1 MPKSAVE
8 STLAKILYSIFSFLL
23 SMLSFFL
30 VLLIILQATFLNK
43 NYILNMVNDSNYFSE
58 LSSEITEDLI
68 DLGNASG
75 INEAFFENFV
85 DEVILREDVANYVEN
100 FYSGE
105 DTSVDTTHFKQYFR
119 EKLDAYIAENNL
131 TVSQDARQNLTTTV
145 KEAAGI
151 YASRVQL
158 PYFDLIAGYFH
169 QLLAPVFYV
178 TLACAFVVLLIAVV
192 MIATNKW
199 KHRAYR
205 YLSYSTLGT
214 LLMTLA
220 VPVMAYCINKLD
232 KLAIMSRALFNLYY
246 SCVTQFLNAFF
257 IAAAVLALLSALF
270 IYMHYRSRKK
280 AIIGAK

>member
-8 STLAKILYSIFSFLL
+8 STLAKVLYSIFSFLL

-30 VLLIILQATFLNK
+30 VLLIILQATFLNR

-58 LSSEITEDLI
+58 LSSEITEELI

-75 INEAFFENFV
+75 INEVFFENFV
-85 DEVILREDVANYVEN
+85 DEVILREDVANYIES

-105 DTSVDTTHFKQYFR
+105 DTSVDTTRFKQYFR

-131 TVSQDARQNLTTTV
+131 TVSQEAQQNLTTTIN
-145 KEAAGI
+145 EAASI

-169 QLLAPVFYV
+169 QLLSPVFYV

-192 MIATNKW
+192 IIATNKW

-205 YLSYSTLGT
+205 YLAYSTLGT
-214 LLMTLA
+214 LLMTL
-220 VPVMAYCINKLD
+220 VIPVAAYCINKLD

-257 IAAAVLALLSALF
+257 IAAAVLALLSAFF

>member
-8 STLAKILYSIFSFLL
+8 STLAKVLYSIFSFLL

-30 VLLIILQATFLNK
+30 VLLIILQATFLNR

-58 LSSEITEDLI
+58 LSSEITEELI

-75 INEAFFENFV
+75 INEVFFENFV
-85 DEVILREDVANYVEN
+85 DEVILREDVANYIES

-105 DTSVDTTHFKQYFR
+105 DTSVDTTRFKQYFR

-131 TVSQDARQNLTTTV
+131 TVSQEVQQNLTTTIN
-145 KEAAGI
+145 EAASI

-169 QLLAPVFYV
+169 QLLSPVFYV

-192 MIATNKW
+192 IIATNKW

-205 YLSYSTLGT
+205 YLAYSTLGT
-214 LLMTLA
+214 LLMTL
-220 VPVMAYCINKLD
+220 VIPVAAYCINKLD

-257 IAAAVLALLSALF
+257 IAAAVLALLSAFF

>member
-1 MPKSAVE
+1 MA
-8 STLAKILYSIFSFLL
+8 
-23 SMLSFFL
+23 
-30 VLLIILQATFLNK
+30 
-43 NYILNMVNDSNYFSE
+43 NYIES
-58 LSSEITEDLI
+58 
-68 DLGNASG
+68 
-75 INEAFFENFV
+75 
-85 DEVILREDVANYVEN
+85 

-105 DTSVDTTHFKQYFR
+105 DTSVDTTRFKQYFR

-131 TVSQDARQNLTTTV
+131 TVSQEAQQNLTTTIN
-145 KEAAGI
+145 EAASI

-169 QLLAPVFYV
+169 QLLSPVFYV

-192 MIATNKW
+192 IIATNKW

-205 YLSYSTLGT
+205 YLAYSTLGT
-214 LLMTLA
+214 LLMTL
-220 VPVMAYCINKLD
+220 VIPVAAYCINKLD

-257 IAAAVLALLSALF
+257 IAAAVLALLSAFF

>member
-8 STLAKILYSIFSFLL
+8 STLAKVLYSIFSFLL

-30 VLLIILQATFLNK
+30 VLLIILQATFLNR

-58 LSSEITEDLI
+58 LSSEITEELI

-75 INEAFFENFV
+75 INEVFFENFV
-85 DEVILREDVANYVEN
+85 DEVILREDVANYIES

-105 DTSVDTTHFKQYFR
+105 DTSVDTTRFKQYFR

-131 TVSQDARQNLTTTV
+131 TVSQEAQQNLTTTIN
-145 KEAAGI
+145 EAASI

-169 QLLAPVFYV
+169 QLLSPVFYV

-192 MIATNKW
+192 IIATNKW

-205 YLSYSTLGT
+205 YLAYSTLGT
-214 LLMTLA
+214 LLMTL
-220 VPVMAYCINKLD
+220 VIPVAAYCINKLD

-257 IAAAVLALLSALF
+257 IAAAVLALLST
-270 IYMHYRSRKK
+270 
-280 AIIGAK
+280 